1 MERGL
6 IITNGTELDA
16 DLLME
21 AEATARGSDAGLVVL
36 SLMDPDEF
44 EEDIERLEAI
54 GDVEHTHYGEDTVLN
69 AERDSLREDAEA
81 ILGGGI
87 ELDCHVSVAPTGD
100 HVETALD
107 VAERFDCDHL
117 FITGRKRSPT
127 GKALFGDVTQQ
138 LLLQFP
144 GYVTVSL
151 E

>member
-6 IITNGTELDA
+6 VITNGTELDA
-16 DLLME
+16 ALLTE

-54 GDVEHTHYGEDTVLN
+54 GEVEHTHYGEDTVLN
-69 AERDSLREDAEA
+69 AERDSLREEAE
-81 ILGGGI
+81 GI
-87 ELDCHVSVAPTGD
+87 VGDGVDVDCHVSVAPTGD

-107 VAERFDCDHL
+107 VSERFDCDHL
-117 FITGRKRSPT
+117 FLTGQKRTPT